1 MIPLVGEVAGKVWHA
16 LKENGEMS
24 PAQLKKKTGT
34 DDKTMWM
41 ALGWLAREDKVNFNQ
56 IKNTLK
62 ISLKSVASV

>member
-1 MIPLVGEVAGKVWHA
+1 MIPLVGEAAGKVWHA

-24 PAQLKKKTGT
+24 PAQLKKKTGA

>member
-1 MIPLVGEVAGKVWHA
+1 MIPMVGEAAGKVWHT

-24 PAQLKKKTGT
+24 PAQLKKKTGS
-34 DDKTMWM
+34 DDKTLWM

-62 ISLKSVASV
+62 ISLKARPSA

>member
-1 MIPLVGEVAGKVWHA
+1 
-16 LKENGEMS
+16 
-24 PAQLKKKTGT
+24 
-34 DDKTMWM
+34 MWM